1 MRTENLEKMRVFLLS
16 FGLNVCVNTF
26 LASRDVNWGTT
37 EKIACPVLEN
47 IIYFDKKSE
56 ASMKL
61 NSKCFLLA
69 ALMLLGFT
77 SGTFAAEQ
85 VFAYSCAET
94 EDEFGQG
101 GMGPIECNIGQYSS
115 EAAAMAQGYS
125 EGFIF
130 STWPAL
136 VESMNS
142 ELGWDMPSNASDLQM
157 FLVTDMDMGGYVVNG
172 SDTTCAEGFVP
183 IDFSTFQKVLS
194 VFDGGNHVIR
204 NFCQIESQDNAGF
217 FKNLYGTLRDLTF
230 DSAYVK
236 AEGNA
241 ANALSAGVVAST
253 ADGAG
258 FSNVTVMNS
267 VVRATSVAGGIVGS
281 YALSDYA
288 RQTGSVYVDAVLRSA
303 TVGGVFGEVSY
314 SGNPNLPPQLGI
326 DGAEV
331 NIDAG
336 SLDAG
341 NVTAGGLVGKID
353 ILNADIGFSSN
364 TATIVVSGSAEVV
377 AGGLVGRVSYG
388 NNSETRTFQNMKNT
402 VDLFMNTAGGNV
414 YVGGIAGSVSL
425 EKTVVVDTL
434 NAIHAVIA
442 SKTSDEGE
450 MLAGGEFGTILTV
463 SSARIMNENVDV
475 RIVGGKHPVQR
486 LGGVVGDL
494 HGVSSGAL
502 AVAGGNIKA
511 SIAST
516 GTGMIE
522 VAMGG
527 LVGYATETSDGTYY
541 GIVFADTSNV
551 TVSMEAASSGDVYAG
566 GLAGYIN
573 ANPSGS
579 DYIGGLRSYSMQIK
593 SPDGTELIK
602 LTSKNVN
609 RFYAGG
615 IAGRI
620 VSPRATNEIRRFTV
634 DGDIVVAAE
643 TVADSSAA
651 GGLFG
656 EVIAARTSIYDNLSR
671 GNVLSNIENTGF
683 VIGKNVASMDE
694 TYGVKIIGNVHYGT
708 EDANAKMAIGSMC
721 ILEVNANTNDS
732 SYTPITDWNQG
743 PSNMGSYNYSVTYN
757 YRNSIETGNALLE
770 PTGDMIIDGSGYI
783 ATSGGKL
790 IDGVLDESTMK
801 SRKLAYAMSVK
812 SVYTSKDYE
821 LILDSANVCWENGTD
836 STLYPCEYN
845 YVERT
850 VHKVEISLD
859 GIYPKLSENDKK
871 SLAGQLYA
879 TPIMEEDEPTG
890 DSTYSLIAYTE
901 KNGHLSEGFV
911 ERARSLS
918 VAYGTVDENGSAYEF
933 ESMGTSGDQM
943 FYTRENYD
951 IEIVY
956 EIAEPNVEPVN
967 YVSLDEALPDLIYL
981 WPKVTK
987 VHRYGAK
994 GTVPPVF
1001 TMSGNTKQEYYM
1013 QFAVAECPDDNPE
1026 CEIVPISAEISG
1038 PMTFSSIIERL
1049 LVDGG
1054 WPYKDKIHLI
1064 YEASSSQEK
1073 KTPIMTVGGDANRFV
1088 KLYGYGYGKG
1098 AEQELFDST
1107 EVGGNGFTTLEI
1119 ASKYTAKAGVGFELN
1134 KWKVDFWVYLGGNGS
1149 AIEKCYDESSISED
1163 CSITK
1168 SYKSDKNFFARVQD
1182 IKEAVYNYDGE
1193 AGGYLKWSVDLDSN
1207 EQVDMDSIV
1216 LALAYFTGGDHTY
1229 SYHMHV
1235 TPSVKAIPYTIGF
1248 NVNAEGIPV
1257 FVGGY
1262 TDTLTVYS
1270 MENEMTMRFPMLY
1283 SAMACFEGWGEKA
1296 TESQYGAWELNEYIL
1311 GAVTPEKGSFSLF
1324 ARWMIGSGATGTPD
1338 AEDEEGECFN
1348 MPTRKLP
1355 LQFVDEN
1362 GAERGSVYL
1371 WQAIVNPDDT
1381 LELRHDFTDG
1391 VLKIPNASD
1400 ELRFH
1405 VGAAPKSG
1413 YVLSYAKV
1421 AYKDVETQESDT
1433 LLVDVLHGNDVF
1445 ALNSD
1450 MELEAF
1456 VVKFAEYIPIAL
1468 DLNSEKEDVFFDDRF
1483 DRDSALKV
1491 IEGGGQLE
1499 LPAWIYTAD
1508 ACVLGWSVNGDAEDY
1523 EYRIMVDSDELY
1535 EKAGESKK
1543 LYAVWGGAQECIE
1556 KARYIPVKA
1565 VASGGKVELLEGD
1578 GRDARVHKFG
1588 EDGTL
1593 ILPREL
1599 AQNFRVHVV
1608 PDNGYDIERIL
1619 LVQNGESVE
1628 VENGEWLDINSA
1640 DAELRVYFVE
1650 SGEPVVATGPVFYKS
1665 GNAVRF
1671 VFGNNG
1677 FVKDDGAEIRISL
1690 ENDDG
1695 KVMPDSLFT
1704 CYADDCRMAW
1714 EKYPLAAGNY
1724 LFKAVLFDGRDST
1737 VFERDFEVAAGIAV
1751 AGKKS
1756 WQMISLARVDM
1767 DELKWDG
1774 DEKFYWWDEERSYGK
1789 YWQYQELNRKH
1800 MPDQNLGYW
1809 YNSIEGRPLKLKED
1823 AFVDNTAWELKNLN
1837 SGWNLVA
1844 NPYGWCLDLGVEDI
1858 DTAAVMEWLEE
1869 RKDRE
1874 DVDPEWF
1881 EKEKRMMLTPSVE
1894 FWRWNAETGNYDPA
1908 KILEP
1913 YEAVWVKLNDAES
1926 ETWELSA
1933 SPAFVNTVD
1942 ENGNENE
1949 FKSLNRSLF
1958 KFAGTSSKKLGWS
1971 LQVTLSDA
1979 NGKKDSWNV
1988 LGAGVLAA
1996 VSEEPPA
2003 GMGDHV
2009 NLTILDG
2016 GKRLAKSVKAAG
2028 EGSAYEWTVELSATS
2043 DRTGY
2048 LDIAGADALL
2058 ESGLRV
2064 FVTVDGNTVEA
2075 RSGEK
2080 LPVALS
2086 AVAKTALIRV
2096 APSAKQ
2102 VVAGSLQGVRAMQ
2115 SGRMLEVSFD
2125 APANMD
2131 GSGAR
2136 VDVFDTKGTLVAS
2149 TSLRATEG
2157 KNMVS
2162 LESPRR
2168 GIYAVRVAVAGQVSV
2183 QKVLLK

>member
-1 MRTENLEKMRVFLLS
+1 
-16 FGLNVCVNTF
+16 
-26 LASRDVNWGTT
+26 
-37 EKIACPVLEN
+37 
-47 IIYFDKKSE
+47 
-56 ASMKL
+56 MKL

-85 VFAYSCAET
+85 VFAYSCGES
-94 EDEFGQG
+94 EDGF
-101 GMGPIECNIGQYSS
+101 GPIECSLGQYSS
-115 EAAAMAQGYS
+115 EAAAIAQGYS

-130 STWPAL
+130 STWTAL
-136 VESMNS
+136 VESLNS
-142 ELGWDMPSNASDLQM
+142 QLGWDMPSNASDLQM
-157 FLVTDMDMGGYVVNG
+157 FLATDLDMGGIVVNG
-172 SDTTCAEGFVP
+172 SDTVCANGFVP
-183 IDFSTFQKVLS
+183 IDFEPFQKVLS
-194 VFDGGNHVIR
+194 VFDGGSHVIS
-204 NFCQIESQDNAGF
+204 NFCQIESQGDAGF
-217 FKNLYGTLRDLTF
+217 FRNIPGTVRNLTF
-230 DSAYVK
+230 DGAYVK

-241 ANALSAGVVAST
+241 ANGVYAGVVASIVN
-253 ADGAG
+253 GAI
-258 FSNVTVMNS
+258 FSDVTVQNS
-267 VVRATSVAGGIVGS
+267 VVRSSSNAGGIAGSYVFTSRAQQWQRVYVNADLRAPVVGGAFGSVACNGAQGSAAVFGFSGITVDVEIGSKNDGSLVAGGIVGQLNVAMGNFFFS
-281 YALSDYA
+281 
-288 RQTGSVYVDAVLRSA
+288 GN
-303 TVGGVFGEVSY
+303 EVSAVINDN
-314 SGNPNLPPQLGI
+314 S
-326 DGAEV
+326 D
-331 NIDAG
+331 DA
-336 SLDAG
+336 
-341 NVTAGGLVGKID
+341 
-353 ILNADIGFSSN
+353 
-364 TATIVVSGSAEVV
+364 V
-377 AGGLVGRVSYG
+377 AGGLVGDVSFSTEQSASFY
-388 NNSETRTFQNMKNT
+388 NEYNT
-402 VDLFMNTAGGNV
+402 VDMFLNTASSNV
-414 YVGGIAGSVSL
+414 YAGGIAGTASLAKIAVADSVNGIH
-425 EKTVVVDTL
+425 VVL
-434 NAIHAVIA
+434 S
-442 SKTSDEGE
+442 SKGTGEGDVFF
-450 MLAGGEFGTILTV
+450 GGEFGQVLDAKEVVVV
-463 SSARIMNENVDV
+463 SDNVDARLV
-475 RIVGGKHPVQR
+475 AAGGTTVR
-486 LGGVVGDL
+486 LGGI
-494 HGVSSGAL
+494 
-502 AVAGGNIKA
+502 AGNAHTEAYGYFSVKHSEVRA
-511 SIAST
+511 SIESKET
-516 GTGMIE
+516 GKSE

-527 LVGYATETSDGTYY
+527 LVAYITEADDSDAPGLQ
-541 GIVFADTSNV
+541 VVSDSNNV
-551 TVSMEAASSGDVYAG
+551 TVSMKAASTGD
-566 GLAGYIN
+566 I
-573 ANPSGS
+573 
-579 DYIGGLRSYSMQIK
+579 
-593 SPDGTELIK
+593 
-602 LTSKNVN
+602 
-609 RFYAGG
+609 YAGG
-615 IAGRI
+615 ILGYAKVEVGRYIPAGGFRSSKSTI
-620 VSPRATNEIRRFTV
+620 SAPEGENLITLTASSADNIYAGGVVGKIDSPQGDDELRRAKV
-634 DGDIVVAAE
+634 QGDIDV
-643 TVADSSAA
+643 SATSLTGNGA
-651 GGLFG
+651 VGGLMG
-656 EVIAARTSIYDNLSR
+656 EMLSRRTFVYDNFNLGNIHAKVGDVGFALGKLSCD
-671 GNVLSNIENTGF
+671 NPDDYPVEAYANI
-683 VIGKNVASMDE
+683 
-694 TYGVKIIGNVHYGT
+694 HYGT
-708 EDANAKMAIGSMC
+708 DDPEAKNVLGAFVLADAEQTSWNNGQG
-721 ILEVNANTNDS
+721 T
-732 SYTPITDWNQG
+732 YTDFTYHI
-743 PSNMGSYNYSVTYN
+743 SYN
-757 YRNSIETGNALLE
+757 YRNSIESGSATLP
-770 PTGDMIIDGSGYI
+770 PTGKLDLNGSGAI
-783 ATSGGKL
+783 LAGGESPMN
-790 IDGVLDESTMK
+790 GVLDDSTMR
-801 SRKLAYAMSVK
+801 SRLFVYVLSNKTKDLYAGQGFSDV
-812 SVYTSKDYE
+812 
-821 LILDSANVCWENGTD
+821 LDSLRSDAGVMCWDNEPGSLPFVCSD
-836 STLYPCEYN
+836 KD
-845 YVERT
+845 ERT
-850 VHKVEISLD
+850 VYQVKIDVSSIYSRSNDGDNESLK
-859 GIYPKLSENDKK
+859 GI
-871 SLAGQLYA
+871 LYA
-879 TPIMEEDEPTG
+879 VALSGNDSPSG
-890 DSTYSLIAYTE
+890 DSLYSLIGYTE
-901 KNGHLSEGFV
+901 KNGRLSEEFV
-911 ERARSLS
+911 NRAKKLS
-918 VAYGTVDENGSAYEF
+918 VDYGTVDYNGF
-933 ESMGTSGDQM
+933 EKNIETANFISDASLNAV
-943 FYTRENYD
+943 ENYD

-981 WPKVTK
+981 WPNVTK
-987 VHRYGAK
+987 VRRYGAK

-1054 WPYKDKIHLI
+1054 WPYKDKIHLV
-1064 YEASSSQEK
+1064 YAASSSQEK

-1088 KLYGYGYGKG
+1088 KLYGYGYGKD

-1107 EVGGNGFTTLEI
+1107 EVGGNGFSTLEI
-1119 ASKYTAKAGVGFELN
+1119 ASKYTAKTGVGFELN

-1149 AIEKCYDESSISED
+1149 DIEKCYDESSISED

-1168 SYKSDKNFFARVQD
+1168 TYKSDKNYFARSEN
-1182 IKEAVYNYDGE
+1182 IKDAVYDYDGE
-1193 AGGYLKWSVDLDSN
+1193 SGGYLKWSVELDPD
-1207 EQVDMDSIV
+1207 EQVDMDSMV
-1216 LALAYFTGGDHTY
+1216 LALAYFTGGDRTY

-1381 LELRHDFTDG
+1381 LKLRHDFTDG

-2136 VDVFDTKGTLVAS
+2136 VDVFDTKGTVVAS
-2149 TSLRATEG
+2149 ASLRAIEG
-2157 KNMVS
+2157 KNAVS
-2162 LESPRR
+2162 LEMPRR
-2168 GIYAVRVAVAGQVSV
+2168 GLYAVRVSVAGQVSV
-2183 QKVLLK
+2183 QRALLK